1 MAVRTIRLALAL
13 LCGAFV
19 VSGCAGAVRVSPQP
33 VASNQPGCPAVLA
46 ELPKVVS
53 DAKRRGI
60 TPSDASAA
68 AWGRTPI
75 VLTCGVPR
83 PRALTPTSELLTV
96 NGVDWLSQ
104 TLSSGVRFTLVSR
117 TPRVQVDVPKQYSP
131 EINAL
136 VDLSD
141 AIKKTTEVTPA
152 L

>member
-1 MAVRTIRLALAL
+1 LAA
-13 LCGAFV
+13 
-19 VSGCAGAVRVSPQP
+19 
-33 VASNQPGCPAVLA
+33 
-46 ELPKVVS
+46 LPKIVS
-53 DAKRRGI
+53 DAKRRDI
-60 TPSDASAA
+60 TPAQASAA
-68 AWGRTPI
+68 AWGRVPI

-96 NGVDWLSQ
+96 NDVDWLSQ

-117 TPRVQVDVPKQYSP
+117 TPRVQVDVPQQYSP

-141 AIKKTTEVTPA
+141 AIKKTTTVTTG